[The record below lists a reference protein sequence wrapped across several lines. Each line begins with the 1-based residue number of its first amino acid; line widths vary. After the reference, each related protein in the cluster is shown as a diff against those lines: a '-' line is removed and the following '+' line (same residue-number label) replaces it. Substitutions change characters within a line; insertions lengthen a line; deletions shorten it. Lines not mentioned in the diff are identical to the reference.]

1 MSAGSMLLL
10 TGLLLVVHAI
20 YSTFKLAIMK
30 QQETIKQATLMRT
43 NLVGGFWMIGIGS
56 MLLATVRI

>member
-20 YSTFKLAIMK
+20 YSGFKIALSD
-30 QQETIKQATLMRT
+30 QEQATIKQAALMRF
-43 NLVGGFWMIGIGS
+43 NLIGGFS
-56 MLLATVRI
+56 MFGLGAMLMARL